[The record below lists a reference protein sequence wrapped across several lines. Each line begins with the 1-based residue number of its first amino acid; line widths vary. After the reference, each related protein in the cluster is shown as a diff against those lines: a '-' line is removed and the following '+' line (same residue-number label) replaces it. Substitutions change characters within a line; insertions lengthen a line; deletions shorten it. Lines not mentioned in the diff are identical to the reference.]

1 MEHFLKDMTFCVNVP
16 VLSEK
21 MYSIWP
27 SSSLSFVVRA
37 LAGVFDFFFYHFL
50 VPVHEY

>member
-1 MEHFLKDMTFCVNVP
+1 VP

-27 SSSLSFVVRA
+27 SSSTSDDVRHS
-37 LAGVFDFFFYHFL
+37 AGVAVL
-50 VPVHEY
+50 A